1 MYKNTCCKLQA
12 HRGVSTDCPE
22 NTMAAFREAV
32 SQGYDV
38 IEFDPKFTRDGE
50 IVVLHDWSLNR
61 TGRIAGEK
69 FTEEVKITDVDFS
82 FLADV
87 DVGEWFDGRTRLY
100 EIRRGRGK
108 NRQRSSVVSARNAA
122 KNLRYRRKT
131 RT

>member
-12 HRGVSTDCPE
+12 HRGVSTDYPE

-82 FLADV
+82 FPACM
-87 DVGEWFDGRTRLY
+87 FPRC
-100 EIRRGRGK
+100 RRH
-108 NRQRSSVVSARNAA
+108 S
-122 KNLRYRRKT
+122 T
-131 RT
+131 I